1 VEQGQYQY
9 VVASDLAA
17 RGLDIDGVSLVVNY
31 EIPRDIEFVIH
42 RIGRTGRNGLSGHA
56 ITLIREEEMNRI
68 EELEKMGVHFD
79 FVEIK
84 NGELSTHK
92 NNRRPENRKS
102 EKRKINTKLVGYVK
116 KEKKK
121 RKPGYKKKIKRAI
134 QEDNSQKRKLEQRHE
149 VRKAKRLRK
158 RKREQG
164 L

>member
-1 VEQGQYQY
+1 
-9 VVASDLAA
+9 LAA

-84 NGELSTHK
+84 NGELVLRNHYRSREDSQSK
-92 NNRRPENRKS
+92 YS
-102 EKRKINTKLVGYVK
+102 KRDTKLVDYSK
-116 KEKKK
+116 KEKIK
-121 RKPGYKKKIKRAI
+121 RKTG
-134 QEDNSQKRKLEQRHE
+134 
-149 VRKAKRLRK
+149 
-158 RKREQG
+158 
-164 L
+164 